1 MSEVAVAAASAAPPI
16 GKPRSVLVIILLSI
30 VTLGIYGLVWLYK
43 TFEEM
48 KRYSGKGVGGW
59 IAVLLDLV
67 IGVVIPYLMSS
78 EVGKLY
84 EQDGQKAPVSGYTG
98 LWYFPGII
106 IIVGPLVWLCKTQWA
121 LNRFWESKGAAA
133 V

>member
-1 MSEVAVAAASAAPPI
+1 
-16 GKPRSVLVIILLSI
+16 
-30 VTLGIYGLVWLYK
+30 
-43 TFEEM
+43 M

>member
-1 MSEVAVAAASAAPPI
+1 MSDVAVAAAASPEI
-16 GKPRSVLVIILLSI
+16 GKPRKVLIIILLSI
-30 VTLGIYGLVWLYK
+30 VTFGIYGLVWIYK

-59 IAVLLDLV
+59 VGLIIYLV
-67 IGVVIPYLMSS
+67 IGVVTPYLMSS

-84 EQDGQKAPVSGYTG
+84 SSEGKEPPVTGYTG
-98 LWYFPGII
+98 LWYIPGIL

-121 LNRFWESKGAAA
+121 LNRYWESKGAPSA
-133 V
+133 

>member
-1 MSEVAVAAASAAPPI
+1 MSEVAVAAASTPPV
-16 GKPRSVLVIILLSI
+16 GKPRRVLLI
-30 VTLGIYGLVWLYK
+30 VLFSLITFGIYGLVWIYK

-67 IGVVIPYLMSS
+67 IGFVLPYLMSS

-84 EQDGQKAPVSGYTG
+84 QQDGREAPVTGYTG
-98 LWYFPGII
+98 LWYIPGFL

-121 LNRFWESKGAAA
+121 LNSFWESKGAPAL
-133 V
+133 